1 MKVSSPSIPPL
12 RFWKTLVTFSNK
24 HRKSRDDSSRVVV
37 TDLNAESLFWAKCLV
52 VVVFASFAYIISL
65 IPLESHSVGVR

>member
-12 RFWKTLVTFSNK
+12 SFWKPMVTFSNK

-52 VVVFASFAYIISL
+52 VVFASFACIISL